1 MDNVK
6 KIRRTAQ
13 LVTVLTKY
21 GFETIVT
28 QTGIK
33 KLIPDNF
40 IEKDEKRKETFSLT
54 IYERIRLVLEELGPA
69 YIKLGQ
75 LLSNRDDILPTELTT
90 ELQKLQDNVSVKN
103 LDIVATLQEEL
114 IINTGEVFESIDPDP
129 IAAASLSQV
138 YTAVL
143 KENNKK
149 VIIKVKKKGILSI
162 IEADIL
168 IMKDFAAILERY
180 YDTARKIGLSRIV
193 SAFDRSIMAEL
204 SFVQE
209 LANIERF
216 RRNFRESPDVYV
228 PVTYPEYSNTNI
240 LCMEYIDGIK
250 ISDKEKLTACS
261 LDAKDLAFKVVDLY
275 LKQTIDHGFFHADPH
290 SGNIFVLEDS
300 RIVFIDYGSMGKMTP
315 MDMEAL
321 GNFIIFAVRKDMKRL
336 IRVIK
341 KIAIRYNI
349 QNETQLERD
358 LYEFIDLIDNISI
371 KELDMNDIS
380 KRFSKLLNEN
390 QTVLPEYIYLLV
402 RGIVLLEGVGRELGI
417 ETNILENVRPYGMK
431 LIRTRLSPKYI
442 TNKVVDKVYD
452 IADRLEE
459 LPEDTHIL
467 IQKLNNN
474 ELEVKHNVKGLEDMT
489 NALSR
494 LVIAI
499 LISSL
504 ALGSCI
510 LILANMPPV
519 IYGVSLLGGAG
530 IIFSGFMATIVL
542 FRIIRNK
549 KSDY

>member
-75 LLSNRDDILPTELTT
+75 LLSNRDDILPVELTT

-114 IINTGEVFESIDPDP
+114 IINTDEVFESIDPDP

-168 IMKDFAAILERY
+168 IMRDFAAILERY

-193 SAFDRSIMAEL
+193 STFDRSIMAEL

-250 ISDKEKLTACS
+250 ISDKEKLIACG

-380 KRFSKLLNEN
+380 KRFSRLLNEN

>member
-40 IEKDEKRKETFSLT
+40 IEKNEKRKEVFSLT

-75 LLSNRDDILPTELTT
+75 LLSNRDDLLPEDLTI

-103 LDIVATLQEEL
+103 IDIVATLQEEL
-114 IINTGEVFESIDPDP
+114 LIDANEVFDNIDPDP

-138 YTAVL
+138 YTAIL
-143 KENNKK
+143 KEDGKK
-149 VIIKVKKKGILSI
+149 VVIKVKKKGILSI

-180 YDTARKIGLSRIV
+180 YDAAQQLGLSRIV
-193 SAFDRSIMAEL
+193 SAFEKSIMSEL

-209 LANIERF
+209 AANIERF
-216 RRNFRESPDVYV
+216 RRNFRGNPDIYV
-228 PVTYPEYSNTNI
+228 PQTYPQYSNTNV
-240 LCMEYIDGIK
+240 LCMEFIDGIK
-250 ISDKEKLTACS
+250 ISDKEKILACG
-261 LDAKDLAFKVVDLY
+261 LNTRDLAFRVVDLY
-275 LKQTIDHGFFHADPH
+275 LKQVIDYGFFHADPH

-300 RIVFIDYGSMGKMTP
+300 KIVFIDYGSMGKMTP
-315 MDMEAL
+315 KDMEAL
-321 GNFIIFAVRKDMKRL
+321 GDFIIFALRKDMKRL

-341 KIAIRYNI
+341 KIAIKYNI
-349 QNETQLERD
+349 ENETQLERD
-358 LYEFIDLIDNISI
+358 LYEFIDMMDNISI
-371 KELDMNDIS
+371 KELDLNEMS
-380 KRFSKLLNEN
+380 KKFSKLLNEN
-390 QTVLPEYIYLLV
+390 KTILPEYIYLLV

-417 ETNILENVRPYGMK
+417 ETNIIENVRPYGLK
-431 LIRTRLSPKYI
+431 LIKRRLDPKYLA
-442 TNKVVDKVYD
+442 NKVIDKVYN
-452 IADRLEE
+452 IADKLEE
-459 LPEDTHIL
+459 IPEDTHIL

-474 ELEVKHNVKGLEDMT
+474 DLEIKHNVKGLDDMT

-494 LVIAI
+494 LVVAI

-504 ALGSCI
+504 ALGSCL
-510 LILANMPPV
+510 LILAHMPPLL
-519 IYGVSLLGGAG
+519 YGISVLGLAG
-530 IIFSGFMATIVL
+530 IIFSGFMAIIIL

-549 KSDY
+549 RSGY

>member
-75 LLSNRDDILPTELTT
+75 LLSNRDDILPVELTT

-103 LDIVATLQEEL
+103 IDIVATLQEEL
-114 IINTGEVFESIDPDP
+114 LINTDEVFESIDPNP

-143 KENNKK
+143 KESNKK

-193 SAFDRSIMAEL
+193 SAFDRSVMAEL

-209 LANIERF
+209 LSNIERF
-216 RRNFRESPDVYV
+216 RRNFKESNDIYV
-228 PVTYPEYSNTNI
+228 PVTYPEYSNSNI
-240 LCMEYIDGIK
+240 LCMEFIDGIK
-250 ISDKEKLTACS
+250 ISDKEKLIACG
-261 LDAKDLAFKVVDLY
+261 LNAKDLAFKVVDLY

-321 GNFIIFAVRKDMKRL
+321 GNFIIFAIRKDMKRL

-380 KRFSKLLNEN
+380 KKFSRLLNEN

-417 ETNILENVRPYGMK
+417 ETNILENVRPYGIK

-442 TNKVVDKVYD
+442 TSKVVDKVYD

-459 LPEDTHIL
+459 LPQDTHIL